1 MELRDHFAGLAMQAM
16 MDMHREMFIEDASF
30 EHWVEEAMP
39 CLAKE
44 AYEMADYML
53 IARRKTNTYASKHGE
68 RLIFG
73 EREE

>member
-16 MDMHREMFIEDASF
+16 MDMYRKMYMDDTF

-53 IARRKTNTYASKHGE
+53 IARNKTTYASKHGE

-73 EREE
+73 EGEE

>member
-16 MDMHREMFIEDASF
+16 MDMYRKMYMDDTF

-39 CLAKE
+39 SLAE
-44 AYEMADYML
+44 RAYDMADYML

-68 RLIFG
+68 KLIFG

>member
-16 MDMHREMFIEDASF
+16 MDMYRKMYMDDTF

-39 CLAKE
+39 SLAKR
-44 AYEMADYML
+44 AYDMADYML
-53 IARRKTNTYASKHGE
+53 IARKNTNTYASRHGE
-68 RLIFG
+68 KIIFG

>member
-16 MDMHREMFIEDASF
+16 MDMYREMYEQHNIFEGWVEDAMPSL
-30 EHWVEEAMP
+30 AMQ
-39 CLAKE
+39 

-53 IARRKTNTYASKHGE
+53 IARKKTTYASKHGE

-73 EREE
+73 EGEE

>member
-16 MDMHREMFIEDASF
+16 MDMYRKMYMDDTF

-39 CLAKE
+39 SLAE
-44 AYEMADYML
+44 AAYEMADYML
-53 IARRKTNTYASKHGE
+53 IAWKKPTYASRHGE
-68 RLIFG
+68 KLIFG